1 MKRNVSIQA
10 ANTETSALAQSLE
23 QSHPETNRAYGAA
36 VRTELQTRMD
46 DDPTA
51 GPLQGLLLV
60 IVLVLLVIACANI
73 ANLIL
78 SRGRSRAREV
88 ALRLAIGASRWRLV
102 RQLMVESLLMA
113 FAGGALGLL
122 MAAYA
127 VHVFSTIEVP
137 GDVPVVLSFQLDG
150 RVLTFTALV
159 SVASAVLFGL
169 VPALQSTKTNLVS
182 ALKAV
187 ESDQIRTRFFGRHT
201 LVVAQV
207 AGSLVLLVVAT
218 QLSRGFVTLL
228 AASPGFRTDHLITMR
243 IDPTLAGYS
252 PVQIEEFYKTL
263 TERAREV
270 PGVRSAALSFSLPMT
285 AGFRTEAMIPEG
297 YQFPRDVSS
306 VVVFTDAV
314 DDDYFETFGV
324 GVLQG
329 RGFLPTDRA
338 DSPVVAVV
346 NEVFARRYLG
356 KHPIGRRIRLNDERG
371 RWAEIVGVTVAG
383 SICRFSSRLWTLCTC
398 RSASILGRE

>member
-1 MKRNVSIQA
+1 VSDSVRIKEMLVTPIA
-10 ANTETSALAQSLE
+10 CPDPPLLNHWGVHEPVFL
-23 QSHPETNRAYGAA
+23 RAI
-36 VRTELQTRMD
+36 VRLRTEDGREGVGE
-46 DDPTA
+46 
-51 GPLQGLLLV
+51 GPGGGLYVQQL
-60 IVLVLLVIACANI
+60 
-73 ANLIL
+73 
-78 SRGRSRAREV
+78 RAAARHVVGADAYHLE
-88 ALRLAIGASRWRLV
+88 ALRVLIRDP
-102 RQLMVESLLMA
+102 
-113 FAGGALGLL
+113 
-122 MAAYA
+122 
-127 VHVFSTIEVP
+127 HVFSTIEVP